1 MARDKVLTIKVSVE
15 EKERII
21 KAAGHDKRTYSD
33 WSRLILNAACEES
46 EVRHMNTDS
55 AGADLKGEMAEGE
68 MAEGETA
75 KAA

>member
-46 EVRHMNTDS
+46 EVRHTSNDS
-55 AGADLKGEMAEGE
+55 AEADLKGEM
-68 MAEGETA
+68 MEGETA